1 MAAGGYRPCLML
13 ARAVRVADIRGIEVR
28 LDPSVVLLAVLVTV
42 LFATRFLDGFAP
54 AVAFTMAGIGAL
66 LVVATTF
73 AHELAHAL
81 EARHRGLEVESITL
95 LLFGGVTE
103 MHASGQ
109 SARDELAIAAV
120 GPYVSLVCGAA
131 FGLVA
136 TFTPDLLPSAI
147 GQPVAEV
154 AGLLGWWNVL
164 LAVFNI
170 VPGAPLDGG
179 RVLRALLWMLLGDRL
194 RALRISVRA
203 GQVLGFGLVAAGVWV
218 VATGAL
224 PLIPGLIG
232 AFVLATTGVFIANA
246 AQRELRHAELDEV
259 LTGRTIRDL
268 VAAFPTPWP
277 AERPLT
283 DGHARLVGDDDLDG
297 ELVTIEHADG
307 RIGAVEV
314 AAIDA
319 DAHDPDAPR
328 TVGELGTDV
337 TELPSID
344 VDADLH
350 ELVDTFQGD
359 HRIVRVTREGLT
371 IGALTERE
379 VARALERL
387 RRDRSRAARP
397 ADDEVARGEVPM

>member
-1 MAAGGYRPCLML
+1 ML
-13 ARAVRVADIRGIEVR
+13 ARAVRVAAIKGIEVR
-28 LDPSVVLLAVLVTV
+28 LDPSVVLLAVLVAV

-54 AVAFTMAGIGAL
+54 AMAFTMAGIGSL

-131 FGLVA
+131 FGLIA
-136 TFTPDLLPSAI
+136 TFTPDLLPSTVAD
-147 GQPVAEV
+147 PVAEV

-164 LAVFNI
+164 LALFNI

-179 RVLRALLWMLLGDRL
+179 RVLRALLWMLLRDRL

-203 GQVLGFGLVAAGVWV
+203 GQVLGFGLVGTGVWV
-218 VATGAL
+218 VASGAL
-224 PLIPGLIG
+224 PLIPSLVG
-232 AFVLATTGVFIANA
+232 AFVLATTGLFIANA
-246 AQRELRHAELDEV
+246 AQRELRNAELDEV

-268 VAAFPTPWP
+268 VATFPTPWP
-277 AERPLT
+277 ADQRVA
-283 DGHARLVGDDDLDG
+283 DGHARLVEADALDG
-297 ELVTIEHADG
+297 ELLTIDHPDG

-314 AAIDA
+314 ASIGSDGGDHDA
-319 DAHDPDAPR
+319 TR

-337 TELPSID
+337 TDLPAID

-350 ELVDTFQGD
+350 ALVDTFQGE
-359 HRIVRVTREGLT
+359 HRIVRVTRDGLT

-387 RRDRSRAARP
+387 RRAGTRAGRP
-397 ADDEVARGEVPM
+397 KDDAVTSGEVPM

>member
-1 MAAGGYRPCLML
+1 ML
-13 ARAVRVADIRGIEVR
+13 VRAVRVAAIRGIEVR
-28 LDPSVVLLAVLVTV
+28 LDPSVVLLAVLVAV
-42 LFATRFLDGFAP
+42 LFAMRFLDGFVP
-54 AVAFTMAGIGAL
+54 SVAFTMAGIGSL

-95 LLFGGVTE
+95 LLFGGVTQ

-136 TFTPDLLPSAI
+136 TFVPDLLPSTLAE
-147 GQPVAEV
+147 PVAEV

-179 RVLRALLWMLLGDRL
+179 RVLRALLWMALADRM

-203 GQVLGFGLVAAGVWV
+203 GQVLGLGLVGAGMWVAAS
-218 VATGAL
+218 GAL
-224 PLIPGLIG
+224 PLIPGLVG
-232 AFVLATTGVFIANA
+232 AFVLATTGAFIVNA
-246 AQRELRHAELDEV
+246 AQRELRNAELDEV

-268 VAAFPTPWP
+268 VATFPAPWP
-277 AERPLT
+277 ADRRVA
-283 DGHARLVGDDDLDG
+283 DGHARLVQDGDLDG
-297 ELVTIEHADG
+297 ELVTIDHLDG
-307 RIGAVEV
+307 RIGAVE
-314 AAIDA
+314 AASITSEG
-319 DAHDPDAPR
+319 HGPDAAR

-337 TELPSID
+337 TDLPSID

-350 ELVDTFQGD
+350 TLVDTFQGD
-359 HRIVRVTREGLT
+359 HRIVRVTRDGAT

-387 RRDRSRAARP
+387 RRARTP
-397 ADDEVARGEVPM
+397 AKRPDHDEVASGEVTM

>member
-1 MAAGGYRPCLML
+1 ML
-13 ARAVRVADIRGIEVR
+13 ARAVRVAVIRGIEVR
-28 LDPSVVLLAVLVTV
+28 LDPSVVLLAVLVAV
-42 LFATRFLDGFAP
+42 LFAMRFLDGFAP
-54 AVAFTMAGIGAL
+54 AVAFTMAGIGSL

-120 GPYVSLVCGAA
+120 GPYISLVCGAV

-136 TFTPDLLPSAI
+136 TFTPDLLPSSVAA
-147 GQPVAEV
+147 PVAEV

-179 RVLRALLWMLLGDRL
+179 RVLRALLWMVLGDRL

-203 GQVLGFGLVAAGVWV
+203 GQVLGFGLVGSGVWV
-218 VATGAL
+218 VAAGAL

-232 AFVLATTGVFIANA
+232 AFVLATTGIFIANA
-246 AQRELRHAELDEV
+246 AQRELRNAELDEA

-268 VAAFPTPWP
+268 VATFPAPWSADQP
-277 AERPLT
+277 VA
-283 DGHARLVGDDDLDG
+283 DGHARLVADGDLDG
-297 ELVTIEHADG
+297 ELVTVDHPDG
-307 RIGAVEV
+307 RVGAVEL
-314 AAIDA
+314 AAIDGE
-319 DAHDPDAPR
+319 DDGPDASR

-337 TELPSID
+337 TDLPSID

-350 ELVDTFQGD
+350 ALVDTFQGD
-359 HRIVRVTREGLT
+359 HRIVRVTRDGVT

-387 RRDRSRAARP
+387 RRARTRAKRP
-397 ADDEVARGEVPM
+397 ADEVTSGEVTM